1 MNIPNLSDTTHLRTL
16 TIGMSTSYFL
26 KHLLSR
32 IPFIENL
39 SLGVNDEEVNENDRF
54 NIKA

>member
-1 MNIPNLSDTTHLRTL
+1 MSLPNLSDTTHLRTL
-16 TIGMSTSYFL
+16 TIGMNTSYFL

-54 NIKA
+54 NINM